1 MHKADIFFKRFNS
14 SSYTLAHCQNT
25 RYFSHFTV
33 EPDVLSQRT
42 YRSSLSVN
50 ETINSGNRDFKII
63 VESKSNV
70 KHCIHLVAPTVQ
82 DKEAWISDISQC
94 IDNIHLHTMLSP
106 TTESI
111 GLSLYMYSLSLQP
124 VV

>member
-1 MHKADIFFKRFNS
+1 MC
-14 SSYTLAHCQNT
+14 TLHT
-25 RYFSHFTV
+25 LLILFVSV

-50 ETINSGNRDFKII
+50 EAISSGNRDFKIL

-82 DKEAWISDISQC
+82 EKEAWISDISQC
-94 IDNIHLHTMLSP
+94 IDNIHMHTMLSP

-111 GLSLYMYSLSLQP
+111 GLSI
-124 VV
+124 

>member
-1 MHKADIFFKRFNS
+1 MQLSIPLNFNDFII
-14 SSYTLAHCQNT
+14 LL
-25 RYFSHFTV
+25 TV
-33 EPDVLSQRT
+33 DPDVLSQRSN
-42 YRSSLSVN
+42 YRSTLSVN
-50 ETINSGNRDFKII
+50 EVISSEKRDFKIM
-63 VESKSNV
+63 VETKSNA

-111 GLSLYMYSLSLQP
+111 GSLYEIPQFQYLD
-124 VV
+124 VVCACMCLVL